1 MSVDQIRR
9 QLYKLDK
16 GPRML
21 PRKTRFKSWM
31 ALGAIGVWFYC
42 CYAILSYRLRADDLE
57 LMEREVYEEL

>member
-1 MSVDQIRR
+1 
-9 QLYKLDK
+9 
-16 GPRML
+16 ML

-57 LMEREVYEEL
+57 LMEREVYEELQQKK